1 MKEQLS
7 DNEIRM
13 YRYKRKPIKIIG
25 NQNVQ
30 SFGFF
35 LISTEGRNSQ
45 RENAIKERLYELEY
59 VS

>member
-1 MKEQLS
+1 MKLECTDTKENQLKLL
-7 DNEIRM
+7 EIKM
-13 YRYKRKPIKIIG
+13 Y
-25 NQNVQ
+25 
-30 SFGFF
+30 SHLDFF